1 MNIDFV
7 NQLYKE
13 IKKCIEL
20 NSKYDASVV
29 QKTLKQSDKFPLV
42 TVLEFDNINS
52 LASTTFK
59 DTLDEIIVEIN
70 IYAED
75 MAVGNEKIS
84 NVNITKELLML
95 IDNVCRSHRMR
106 RTQCRKTPNLDE
118 NIYRITTKYTKK
130 IISNKN
136 ILI

>member
-1 MNIDFV
+1 MNTNFV

-13 IKKCIEL
+13 IKKNIEL
-20 NSKYDASVV
+20 KSSYGTRVV

-52 LASTTFK
+52 LASTTFT
-59 DTLDEIIVEIN
+59 DTIDEITVEIN

-75 MAVGNEKIS
+75 KAVGNTTIS
-84 NVNITKELLML
+84 NENITRELLM
-95 IDNVCRSHRMR
+95 IVDSVCRKHRMR
-106 RTQCRKTPNLDE
+106 RTQCRPTPNLDE
-118 NIYRITTKYTKK
+118 NIYRITAKYTKK